1 MQTYSSINMPHS
13 IILLQN
19 GIKLV
24 HQEVNSPIAHF
35 GVLVNA
41 GTRDEP
47 DSLMGLAHFIEHTI
61 FKGTKK
67 RKGFQ
72 ILKRLEDVGGELN
85 ASTSKEET
93 YFHASFLHQDYPR
106 TLELLADI
114 LFNATFP
121 EKEIE
126 KEKDVIIEEINYYK
140 DTPIEFLFD
149 DFETVIFQNHQL
161 ARNILGTKSTIA
173 KIKQKDIIAFIHR
186 HYTPENMVLSSI
198 GNIATPKLVK
208 MCNNYFAALKYQHDE
223 LPKRVPFTDYKPQ
236 FVKRNKKNAQAHI
249 LLGNLAYPYKSEK
262 KYPFLLLSNLIGG
275 PGMSTRLNM
284 MLREKKGLGYSV
296 EANYSTFSDTGLFT
310 VYIGCDHNE
319 VDKCIELT
327 YKELEKI
334 RTNKLGVLQLQYAK
348 KQLIGQI
355 AIAGESKLAEMLA
368 NGRSALHGDE
378 VETIDETIQR
388 IENVTANEILQV
400 ANEILQKEQFSM
412 LLYAKNV

>member
-1 MQTYSSINMPHS
+1 MQTYSSINMSHS

-223 LPKRVPFTDYKPQ
+223 LPKEFRLQTINRNLSREIRKMLKP
-236 FVKRNKKNAQAHI
+236 
-249 LLGNLAYPYKSEK
+249 
-262 KYPFLLLSNLIGG
+262 
-275 PGMSTRLNM
+275 
-284 MLREKKGLGYSV
+284 
-296 EANYSTFSDTGLFT
+296 TF
-310 VYIGCDHNE
+310 C
-319 VDKCIELT
+319 
-327 YKELEKI
+327 
-334 RTNKLGVLQLQYAK
+334 
-348 KQLIGQI
+348 
-355 AIAGESKLAEMLA
+355 
-368 NGRSALHGDE
+368 
-378 VETIDETIQR
+378 
-388 IENVTANEILQV
+388 
-400 ANEILQKEQFSM
+400 
-412 LLYAKNV
+412 